1 MENNLIMF
9 GSVTLAMKSRNLLL
23 KNNIKS
29 GLVRTPIHLNKK
41 SCGYSLYVPGNFE
54 KALKIIRS
62 NGITVN
68 GTAAVDNLRYT
79 LITEQQLFQNRFR

>member
-1 MENNLIMF
+1 MEKNLIMF

-68 GTAAVDNLRYT
+68 GTAAVDNL
-79 LITEQQLFQNRFR
+79 

>member
-68 GTAAVDNLRYT
+68 GTAAVDNL
-79 LITEQQLFQNRFR
+79 

>member
-23 KNNIKS
+23 KNNIKA

-68 GTAAVDNLRYT
+68 GTAAVDNL
-79 LITEQQLFQNRFR
+79 

>member
-62 NGITVN
+62 NGIPVN
-68 GTAAVDNLRYT
+68 GTAAVDNL
-79 LITEQQLFQNRFR
+79 

>member
-41 SCGYSLYVPGNFE
+41 SCGYSLYVPGNFA

-68 GTAAVDNLRYT
+68 GTAAVDNL
-79 LITEQQLFQNRFR
+79 

>member
-41 SCGYSLYVPGNFE
+41 SCGYSLYVQGNFE

-68 GTAAVDNLRYT
+68 GTAAVDNL
-79 LITEQQLFQNRFR
+79 

>member
-54 KALKIIRS
+54 KALRIIRS

-68 GTAAVDNLRYT
+68 GTAAVDNL
-79 LITEQQLFQNRFR
+79 

>member
-1 MENNLIMF
+1 MDNNLIMF

-68 GTAAVDNLRYT
+68 GTAAVDNL
-79 LITEQQLFQNRFR
+79 

>member
-41 SCGYSLYVPGNFE
+41 SCGYSLYVTGNFE

-68 GTAAVDNLRYT
+68 GTAAVDNL
-79 LITEQQLFQNRFR
+79 

>member
-68 GTAAVDNLRYT
+68 GTAAVANL
-79 LITEQQLFQNRFR
+79 

>member
-9 GSVTLAMKSRNLLL
+9 GSVTLAMKGRNLLL

-68 GTAAVDNLRYT
+68 GTAAVDNL
-79 LITEQQLFQNRFR
+79 

>member
-9 GSVTLAMKSRNLLL
+9 GSGTLAMKSRNLLL

-68 GTAAVDNLRYT
+68 GTAAVDNL
-79 LITEQQLFQNRFR
+79 

>member
-1 MENNLIMF
+1 MENNLIIF

-29 GLVRTPIHLNKK
+29 GLVRTPIHLNRK

-54 KALKIIRS
+54 RALEIIRS
-62 NGITVN
+62 NGL
-68 GTAAVDNLRYT
+68 AAKGPPAGET
-79 LITEQQLFQNRFR
+79 L

>member
-68 GTAAVDNLRYT
+68 GTVAVDNL
-79 LITEQQLFQNRFR
+79 

>member
-1 MENNLIMF
+1 MF

-68 GTAAVDNLRYT
+68 GTAAVDNL
-79 LITEQQLFQNRFR
+79 

>member
-29 GLVRTPIHLNKK
+29 GLVRTPIYLNKK

-68 GTAAVDNLRYT
+68 GTAAVDNL
-79 LITEQQLFQNRFR
+79 

>member
-41 SCGYSLYVPGNFE
+41 SCGYSLYIPGNFE

-68 GTAAVDNLRYT
+68 GTAAVDNL
-79 LITEQQLFQNRFR
+79 

>member
-41 SCGYSLYVPGNFE
+41 SCSYSLYVPGNFE

-68 GTAAVDNLRYT
+68 GTAAVDNL
-79 LITEQQLFQNRFR
+79 

>member
-29 GLVRTPIHLNKK
+29 VLVRTPIHLNKK

-68 GTAAVDNLRYT
+68 GTAVVDNL
-79 LITEQQLFQNRFR
+79 

>member
-68 GTAAVDNLRYT
+68 GPAAVDNL
-79 LITEQQLFQNRFR
+79 

>member
-9 GSVTLAMKSRNLLL
+9 GSVTLVMKSRNLLL

-68 GTAAVDNLRYT
+68 GTAAVDNL
-79 LITEQQLFQNRFR
+79 

>member
-1 MENNLIMF
+1 MENNLIIF

-29 GLVRTPIHLNKK
+29 GLVRTPIHLNRK

-54 KALKIIRS
+54 RALELS
-62 NGITVN
+62 GVTV
-68 GTAAVDNLRYT
+68 LLSKEQPL
-79 LITEQQLFQNRFR
+79 LIPYDIF

>member
-23 KNNIKS
+23 KNNVKS

-68 GTAAVDNLRYT
+68 GTAAVDNL
-79 LITEQQLFQNRFR
+79 

>member
-9 GSVTLAMKSRNLLL
+9 CSVTLAMKSRNLLL

-29 GLVRTPIHLNKK
+29 GLVRTPTHLNKK

-68 GTAAVDNLRYT
+68 GTAAVDNL
-79 LITEQQLFQNRFR
+79 

>member
-29 GLVRTPIHLNKK
+29 VLVRTPIHLNKK

-68 GTAAVDNLRYT
+68 GTAAVDNL
-79 LITEQQLFQNRFR
+79 

>member
-54 KALKIIRS
+54 KALHIIRN
-62 NGITVN
+62 NGIAVN
-68 GTAAVDNLRYT
+68 GTAAVDNL
-79 LITEQQLFQNRFR
+79 

>member
-9 GSVTLAMKSRNLLL
+9 GSVTLAMKSRNLRL

-68 GTAAVDNLRYT
+68 GTAAVDNL
-79 LITEQQLFQNRFR
+79 